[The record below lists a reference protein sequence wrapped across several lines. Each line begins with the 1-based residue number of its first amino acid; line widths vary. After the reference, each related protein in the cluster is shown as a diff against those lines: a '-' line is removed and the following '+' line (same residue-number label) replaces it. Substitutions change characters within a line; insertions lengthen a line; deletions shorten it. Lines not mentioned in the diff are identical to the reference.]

1 MICMKCGKPVYDDG
15 EFCIH
20 CGARKAEAQQQAKAV
35 GVKVMVY
42 KVVLVIASVVAVLAL
57 LGAFLW
63 YTGYEK
69 VVDDFFKAYETTD
82 AQLMSQVQAQCWIDY
97 VDETR
102 YEGWAMEIMEDDLE
116 DADRIWTQRYGEDAK
131 VEYEIVQTRRASSWE
146 LVDLEEDILDRY
158 CHTSHLRSEYE
169 ITDAYVVEVSYS
181 VKGDKGSW
189 EDEEPMELLLIKES
203 GKWRIMYY
211 GSVYS
216 SFYTN

>member
-1 MICMKCGKPVYDDG
+1 MICLKCGKPIYADDD
-15 EFCIH
+15 FCTY
-20 CGARKAEAQQQAKAV
+20 CGARTAEVQREAQSAGAKV
-35 GVKVMVY
+35 TVY

-82 AQLMSQVQAQCWIDY
+82 DQLMSQVQAQCWIDY
-97 VDETR
+97 VDETW
-102 YEGWAMEIMEDDLE
+102 YEGRAMEIMEDDLE
-116 DADRIWTQRYGEDAK
+116 YADRGWAQRYGEDAK

-158 CHTSHLRSEYE
+158 CHASHLHSEYE